1 MGMKAFQYERPATLD
16 EAIALLAPADPAEDG
31 RHLTKALA
39 GGTDLLTLMKDEI
52 VRPGHLVDLKRL
64 PELDDTIELTTE
76 GLRIG
81 ALATLAELQSH
92 PLVRDTHPALAEA
105 AAVAATPQLRN
116 MATLGGNLLQR
127 PRCWYFRD
135 EEVDCWL
142 KGGES
147 CPAAEGENQYHAI
160 LGESPCRAVH
170 PSDPATALLAL
181 DARVVVRGR
190 DGERSVRIE
199 EFFAEPTA
207 DRRTETTLAT
217 DEVIVAIVI
226 PDAPPE
232 TRSTY
237 LKAMDRAVWAF
248 ALVGAGVQLAVEN
261 GTIAQVRVALGGV
274 ATVPWRSVEAEAV
287 LVGQAP
293 GEEVFSAAADAALAG
308 AHPLAR
314 NGYKVA
320 LAKALLVR
328 ALAATTHPGGA

>member
-1 MGMKAFQYERPATLD
+1 MKAFQYERPATLD

-39 GGTDLLTLMKDEI
+39 GGTDLLTLMKEEI
-52 VRPGHLVDLKRL
+52 VRPGRLVDLKRL
-64 PELDDTIELTTE
+64 PELGDTIELTAD

-81 ALATLAELQSH
+81 ALATLAELQTH

-105 AAVAATPQLRN
+105 ADVAATPQLRN

-135 EEVDCWL
+135 EEVSCWL
-142 KGGES
+142 KGGDS
-147 CPAAEGENQYHAI
+147 CPAVEGENQYHAI

-181 DARVVVRGR
+181 DARVVLRGR
-190 DGERSVRIE
+190 AGERSVGME
-199 EFFAEPTA
+199 AFFAEPTA
-207 DRRTETTLAT
+207 DRRTETTLGQ
-217 DEVIVAIVI
+217 DEVIVAVVI
-226 PDAPPE
+226 PDAGPE

-237 LKAMDRAVWAF
+237 LKAMDRAAWAF
-248 ALVGAGVQLAVEN
+248 ALVGAGVQLAMQD
-261 GTIAQVRVALGGV
+261 GIIVRARIALGGV
-274 ATVPWRSVEAEAV
+274 ATIPWRASEAEGM

-293 GEEVFSAAADAALAG
+293 GEAVFAAAADAALAG
-308 AHPLAR
+308 AHPLAK
-314 NGYKVA
+314 NGYKVP

-328 ALAATTHPGGA
+328 ALTATTTTSAASA

>member
-1 MGMKAFQYERPATLD
+1 MGMKAFQYERPASLD
-16 EAIALLAPADPAEDG
+16 EAIALLAPLDPAEDG
-31 RHLTKALA
+31 RHLTQALA
-39 GGTDLLTLMKDEI
+39 GGTDLLTLMKEEI
-52 VRPGHLVDLKRL
+52 VRPGRLVDLKRL
-64 PELDDTIELTTE
+64 PELDDTIELTAE

-81 ALATLAELQSH
+81 ALATLSELQSH

-116 MATLGGNLLQR
+116 MATIGGNLLQR

-135 EEVDCWL
+135 EAISCWR
-142 KGGES
+142 KGGDA
-147 CPAAEGENQYHAI
+147 CPAVEGENQFHAI

-181 DARVVVRGR
+181 DARVVARGR
-190 DGERSVRIE
+190 GGERMIGME

-207 DRRTETTLAT
+207 ERRRETTLGE
-217 DEVIVAIVI
+217 DDVIVAIVI
-226 PDAPPE
+226 PDASPE
-232 TRSTY
+232 ARSTY

-248 ALVGAGVQLAVEN
+248 ALAGVGVHLTVQD
-261 GTIAQVRVALGGV
+261 GTIAGARIALGGV
-274 ATVPWRSVEAEAV
+274 ATIPWRATEAEEV

-293 GEEVFSAAADAALAG
+293 GDEVFTAAADAALAG
-308 AHPLAR
+308 AHPLAQ

-328 ALAATTHPGGA
+328 ALAAVTA